1 MKKLAA
7 LLIVALTALSAAVA
21 HAGEAPAAKNTG
33 ASERYEVSAVK
44 GVRPTLVRTLAAV
57 QKRDLK
63 AAQAAFDDYD
73 SAWNGIEVYINVR
86 NREMY
91 DVIEHKL
98 QAKITESLKT
108 VNLDWAAI
116 TADIQA
122 MLAKYDEAISMIEKG
137 APLHPLYDDVARL
150 RTVRS
155 HLREV
160 PPALKAGDFAKAR
173 KSFDT
178 FDEKWD
184 SIEDLVK
191 ARSNEAYVAIESGMI
206 QIDRALTAKE
216 PDVAQATGLVN
227 GVLEKYNAIVAQ
239 ITREAR
245 DASK

>member
-7 LLIVALTALSAAVA
+7 LLIVALTALPAAVA

-33 ASERYEVSAVK
+33 ASERFEVSAVK
-44 GVRPTLVRTLAAV
+44 GVRPTLVRTLEAI
-57 QKRDLK
+57 QKKDLK

-86 NREMY
+86 SREMY

-98 QAKITESLKT
+98 QAKITESLKA
-108 VNLDWAAI
+108 VNPDWAAL

-155 HLREV
+155 YLREV
-160 PPALKAGDFAKAR
+160 PPALKAGDFTKAR
-173 KSFDT
+173 KSFDS

-216 PDVAQATGLVN
+216 PDAAQATGLVN